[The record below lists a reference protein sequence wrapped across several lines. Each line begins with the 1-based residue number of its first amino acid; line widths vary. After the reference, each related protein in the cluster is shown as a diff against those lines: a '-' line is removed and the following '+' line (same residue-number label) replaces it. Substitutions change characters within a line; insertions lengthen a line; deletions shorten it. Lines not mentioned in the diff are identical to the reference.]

1 MTVCCIQNT
10 NHAFESSES
19 DLRKIK
25 KSESLADQ
33 AYDLIR
39 KEILTG
45 SLAPNEELREEKF
58 ALELGISRT
67 PLREAIRRLATD
79 GLVILQ
85 SGKPAIV
92 SSFTK
97 EDALHQMEVRTL
109 LETYNIEHIVD
120 HVTPTF
126 IKNLNAN
133 LKLQKTAADKND
145 FHEFIELDR
154 EFHLMLADQN
164 PNAKLRDM
172 IHTINTGV
180 NRAFLI
186 LANTYPI
193 SAMEASGEH
202 QAIADALEKQDLIAA
217 RNAMNHHMNNIER
230 RFLHYYEKD

>member
-1 MTVCCIQNT
+1 M
-10 NHAFESSES
+10 
-19 DLRKIK
+19 RKIK
-25 KSESLADQ
+25 KAESLAEQ

-45 SLAPNEELREEKF
+45 SLAPKEELREEKF

-79 GLVILQ
+79 GLVVLQ

-109 LETYNIEHIVD
+109 LETYNIEHIVEY
-120 HVTPTF
+120 VTPAF
-126 IKNLNAN
+126 IQKLHTNLE
-133 LKLQKTAADKND
+133 LQKAAAEKND

-154 EFHLMLADQN
+154 EFHLLLADQN
-164 PNAKLRDM
+164 PNVKLRDM
-172 IHTINTGV
+172 IHAINTGV

-202 QAIADALEKQDLIAA
+202 QEIADALEKQNVVAA
-217 RNAMNHHMNNIER
+217 RNAMNHHMDSIKR